1 MTTKEEYY
9 AWCLQKKRNDEWMRR
24 MEKAMIRDRIREAW
38 QIRIRDLQ
46 QQLPE
51 QIRGDLDYRDF
62 IEDKVENM
70 EFTYQLE
77 PGPLSMSRRTEQEI
91 KKVYTDIE
99 LPLLVLGKPLVM
111 LKVRGNKAITER
123 DIAYRFIGSE
133 YTHPAAETAIAEALE
148 AEGWTG

>member
-111 LKVRGNKAITER
+111 VKVRGNKAITER